1 MGTGMLPIVVFVVI
15 VAVGLFILRKPIV
28 PPETRNKPQPVVPV
42 DDRIYTTWGY
52 SFPAEYEFYPADARS
67 CEQLL
72 IDLKKLLM
80 THFKDCKIYYQVPAS
95 ALNPSAHPACVPV
108 SFLLEKANGSRL
120 AIFLVASRN
129 YKGRNVVAT
138 KEICSGMGIPWIQF
152 FEEYANDDDYVVA
165 RIRHYLG

>member
-1 MGTGMLPIVVFVVI
+1 MGMLPIIVFVAI
-15 VAVGLFILRKPIV
+15 VAVGLFLIRKPIV
-28 PPETRNKPQPVVPV
+28 SPQPKYKSEPIRSV
-42 DDRIYTTWGY
+42 DDRIHTSWGY
-52 SFPAEYEFYPADARS
+52 TFPGNYEFYPEDARD
-67 CEQLL
+67 CGQLL
-72 IDLKKLLM
+72 VDMKKLLM
-80 THFKDCKIYYQVPAS
+80 AHFKDCKIYYQVPAS
-95 ALNPSAHPACVPV
+95 ALDPSAHPACVPV